1 MIAASSSKHKLS
13 LLSAQAMAWLELVE
27 HAKLQAE
34 AVQMLCQQAVN
45 GKQLVSFACLVQG
58 GLAGLP

>member
-1 MIAASSSKHKLS
+1 
-13 LLSAQAMAWLELVE
+13 MAWLELVE

-45 GKQLVSFACLVQG
+45 GKQSVSFACLVQG